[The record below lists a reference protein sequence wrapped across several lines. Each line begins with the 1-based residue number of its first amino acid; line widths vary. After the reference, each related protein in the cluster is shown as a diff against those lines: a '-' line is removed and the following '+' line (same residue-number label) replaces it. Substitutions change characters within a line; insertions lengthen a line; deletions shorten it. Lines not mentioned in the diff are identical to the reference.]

1 MRQYGRREFL
11 KVAGLV
17 LATSSVGILS
27 GCGDF
32 GSGSG
37 AGNGSSSGNGGNS
50 GNTPGGASS
59 GTDPE
64 PGGDSSETPSDP
76 TQVQPVFTKING
88 SEVRFDCFLPG
99 TPNPVGT
106 YKLPSVWEGVPVTR
120 IHDRAFAE
128 CREITKI
135 ILPQTI
141 TEIGRSAFIDCSNL
155 KEIELPSTVRSIGA
169 CAFQSCTSLQ
179 KIAIPKNKELHVIPN
194 RLFSACPALQAVY
207 LPDTIIR
214 IEANAFESVQADH
227 FTIFY
232 GGTLEQWAA
241 VTIDPSAHVQFKQV
255 TPRYNA
261 VPDDLKNFVCTAD

>member
-27 GCGDF
+27 GCGDS

-99 TPNPVGT
+99 TPTPVGT
-106 YKLPSVWEGVPVTR
+106 YKLPSVWEEVPVTR
-120 IHDRAFAE
+120 INDRAFAG

-155 KEIELPSTVRSIGA
+155 KEIELPSTVRSIGE
-169 CAFQSCTSLQ
+169 CAFQICTSLQ
-179 KIAIPKNKELHVIPN
+179 KIAIPQNEELRIISN

-207 LPDTIIR
+207 LPDTIAR
-214 IEANAFESVQADH
+214 IEANAFESVQADQ

-232 GGTLEQWAA
+232 GGSPEQWAA

-261 VPDDLKNFVCTAD
+261 VPNDLKNFVCTAD

>member
-11 KVAGLV
+11 KAAGLV
-17 LATSSVGILS
+17 LAASSVGILS
-27 GCGDF
+27 GCGDS

-37 AGNGSSSGNGGNS
+37 AGNGSSSGNGGDS
-50 GNTPGGASS
+50 GNAPGGDSS

-106 YKLPSVWEGVPVTR
+106 YELPSVWEGVPVTR
-120 IHDRAFAE
+120 INDRAFAG
-128 CREITKI
+128 CREITKL

-155 KEIELPSTVRSIGA
+155 KEIELPSTVCSIGA

-179 KIAIPKNKELHVIPN
+179 KIAIPQNKELRVIPN
-194 RLFSACPALQAVY
+194 RLFSNCPALRAVY
-207 LPDTIIR
+207 LPDTIAR
-214 IEANAFESVQADH
+214 IEENAFESVQADQ

-232 GGTLEQWAA
+232 GGTQEQWDA
-241 VTIDPSAHVQFKQV
+241 VAIDPSAHVQFKQV
-255 TPRYNA
+255 TPHYNA
-261 VPDDLKNFVCTAD
+261 TPDNLKKFNCTAD

>member
-17 LATSSVGILS
+17 LAASSVGILS
-27 GCGDF
+27 GCGDS

-37 AGNGSSSGNGGNS
+37 AGNGSSSGNGGDS
-50 GNTPGGASS
+50 GNAPGGDSS

-88 SEVRFDCFLPG
+88 SEVRFDCFRPG
-99 TPNPVGT
+99 TPTPVGT

-120 IHDRAFAE
+120 INVSAFAE

-232 GGTLEQWAA
+232 GGTPEQWAA
-241 VTIDPSAHVQFKQV
+241 VTIDPSAHVQFKKV
-255 TPRYNA
+255 TPHYNA
-261 VPDDLKNFVCTAD
+261 TPDNLKKFVCTAD

>member
-17 LATSSVGILS
+17 LAASSVGILS
-27 GCGDF
+27 GCGDS

-76 TQVQPVFTKING
+76 TQVQPVFKKING

-106 YKLPSVWEGVPVTR
+106 YELPFVWEGVPVTR

-135 ILPQTI
+135 
-141 TEIGRSAFIDCSNL
+141 GRSAFTDCSNL

-179 KIAIPKNKELHVIPN
+179 KIAIPQNNELRIISN

-207 LPDTIIR
+207 LPDTIAR
-214 IEANAFESVQADH
+214 IEENAFESVQADH

-232 GGTLEQWAA
+232 GGTPEQWAE
-241 VTIDPSAHVQFKQV
+241 VTIDPSAHVQFKKV
-255 TPRYNA
+255 TPHYNA
-261 VPDDLKNFVCTAD
+261 TPDNLKKFVCTAD